1 MEGIPTDVATWFASI
16 PALAAVVASFVA
28 LIRKH
33 IATKL
38 DGKVV
43 IGLSVVVAEAIAFGG
58 NRLGFLGNDWAYFGL
73 MAGLTASGGV
83 DLVKGFTGA
92 KASKSAP
99 GKRRVI

>member
-1 MEGIPTDVATWFASI
+1 MEGIPTDVAAWFASI

-33 IATKL
+33 FLKGL

-43 IGLSVVVAEAIAFGG
+43 IALSVVVGVALSYLGKL
-58 NRLGFLGNDWAYFGL
+58 LGFLGADWLYFGL

-83 DLVKGFTGA
+83 DLVKGLTGA
-92 KASKSAP
+92 KRSTGA
-99 GKRRVI
+99 RRVL

>member
-1 MEGIPTDVATWFASI
+1 MEGIPTDVAAWFASI

-43 IGLSVVVAEAIAFGG
+43 IGLSVVVAEALAFGG

-83 DLVKGFTGA
+83 DLVKGFTDASA
-92 KASKSAP
+92 KSTP
-99 GKRRVI
+99 GKRRVL